1 MLGWRLLVS
10 VLNTVHL
17 LVSAILL
24 TASIM
29 SFFGDKSSTSSSSS
43 TMAPITTAVS
53 REQEQEY
60 AARCVG
66 YDIGDKKDFL
76 DKFNKDLDAKA
87 EGSQAITGF
96 KKANLMKDPAHT
108 HKNPLMPSIEKF
120 WETHDDDR
128 GPVDKAAKKLLSYS
142 IDCADTYK
150 IEATTPKPE
159 GSPDPTTTSDPEATV
174 DDENYALVILI
185 VLIVNLLATIISF
198 VGVCCVR
205 KWFMQLPLIVI
216 A

>member
-43 TMAPITTAVS
+43 TMAPMSPMPTMPSLLRQQCDCYLAIAPRWTPDTFASTTAVS

-87 EGSQAITGF
+87 EG
-96 KKANLMKDPAHT
+96 
-108 HKNPLMPSIEKF
+108 
-120 WETHDDDR
+120 
-128 GPVDKAAKKLLSYS
+128 
-142 IDCADTYK
+142 IDCANTYK
-150 IEATTPKPE
+150 LEATTPKPE
-159 GSPDPTTTSDPEATV
+159 ASPDPTTTSDPEATV
-174 DDENYALVILI
+174 DDEKYALVILI